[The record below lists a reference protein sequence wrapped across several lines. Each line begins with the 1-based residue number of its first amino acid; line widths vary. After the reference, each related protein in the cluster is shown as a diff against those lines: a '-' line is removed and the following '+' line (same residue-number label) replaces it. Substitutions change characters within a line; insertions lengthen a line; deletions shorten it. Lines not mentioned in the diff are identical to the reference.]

1 MLHQLK
7 KDLSLS
13 RRKLLIDL
21 AVLLVVFLIGAG
33 VALLIAAMGEEYAS
47 IGTLLSGLV
56 LLAVG
61 YFGAAI
67 SYPQEFMLALSMGR
81 TRKSFMGAY
90 YLRFVL
96 RLLLSWVVLLVF
108 NRMEL
113 ALLRAWFPRLTEV
126 PLSFLTDWRFVVPV
140 ALLFPVLPMCM
151 GALYGRYG
159 KKGYAAFYFVW
170 LFLCFVL
177 PRMFTKERGDGV
189 LDRMATGVLLV
200 IDVLPLAAWLTIG
213 AAAFAG
219 MAGVVIHLGM
229 RQMVK

>member
-13 RRKLLIDL
+13 RRGLLLDL
-21 AVLLVVFLIGAG
+21 AVMLVTFLIGAG
-33 VALLIAAMGEEYAS
+33 LALLLAAADEELMCL
-47 IGTLLSGLV
+47 GTLVSALA
-56 LLAVG
+56 LLAFG

-96 RLLLSWVVLLVF
+96 RLLLGWVVLLLLKW
-108 NRMEL
+108 MEL
-113 ALLRAWFPRLTEV
+113 ALLRTLFPRLTEM
-126 PLSFLTDWRFVVPV
+126 PLNFLTDWRCAFPV

-151 GALYGRYG
+151 GALYGQYG
-159 KKGYAAFYFVW
+159 RKGYAAFYFIW
-170 LFLCFVL
+170 MFLCFVL
-177 PRMFTKERGDGV
+177 PRMFTRERGDGV
-189 LDRMATGVLLV
+189 LDRMAAGVLLV
-200 IDVLPLAAWLTIG
+200 IDALPVTAWLIVG
-213 AAAFAG
+213 AAVVAG
-219 MAGVVIHLGM
+219 MAAVTIRLGM